1 MEKVWLRRKVK
12 KKKRKVMRKRMMKM
26 RKTLVTLLYM
36 QFSVLDMPM
45 AELQQI
51 ILVMG

>member
-26 RKTLVTLLYM
+26 RKMLVTLLYL
-36 QFSVLDMPM
+36 QFSVLDMHM
-45 AELQQI
+45 AQLQQI